1 VADGGD
7 DDSPGE
13 LDSGDEDYYADAFG
27 VLP

>member
-1 VADGGD
+1 VAGGD

-13 LDSGDEDYYADAFG
+13 LDAGEDYYADALE